1 MIATAVATFILLFV
15 LELKANFKGEAG
27 RRRKFINLD
36 LLYKDGKHRK
46 TTIKR
51 MLYKYGLLLLPGIG
65 AGIVTALVQALGAD
79 ELVVSL
85 VTKTA
90 LILGYGVYVAFNIYS
105 YRTTE
110 GNQFL
115 HDKWTGVEIKDNKD
129 AEKRI

>member
-15 LELKANFKGEAG
+15 LELRGNFKGDSG
-27 RRRKFINLD
+27 RRRNFINLE
-36 LLYKDGKHRK
+36 LKYPNQNHKK
-46 TTIKR
+46 TILKR
-51 MLYKYGLLLLPGIG
+51 MLYKYGLLLLPAIG
-65 AGIVTALVQALGAD
+65 AGILTALVQGLGAD

-90 LILGYGVYVAFNIYS
+90 LILGYGAYVAFNIYS

-115 HDKWTGVEIKDNKD
+115 HDKWTGVEIMDNKD